1 LSNRYCGFVRGLG
14 ELIGGLADPH
24 QFDLVPTGPGKIL
37 DIGCGSAK
45 TPGAVGLDISAD
57 TDADIVHNLDELPY
71 PIEDASFDQILMQ
84 DVIEHVHEPIR
95 VFEELHRIAR
105 PGARIQLRTP
115 HFSSILAYGDP
126 THRHYFST
134 IAIGSLAEPRFAHYT
149 DVRFRVVHLT
159 LDLWLPFR
167 LVGLGALA
175 NRFPETYEKY
185 LAFRFPTM
193 NIRAEFEVLK

>member
-1 LSNRYCGFVRGLG
+1 MASLLERLT
-14 ELIGGLADPH
+14 DPH
-24 QFDLVPTGPGKIL
+24 QFDLLPSGPGAIL

-45 TPGAVGLDISAD
+45 TPGAVGMDISAD
-57 TDADIVHNLDELPY
+57 TDADIVHDLDVFPY
-71 PIEDASFDQILMQ
+71 PIEDGSFDQILLQ
-84 DVIEHVHEPIR
+84 DVIEHVREPIH

-115 HFSSILAYGDP
+115 HFSSVLAYGDP
-126 THRHYFST
+126 THRHYFSRL
-134 IAIGSLAEPRFAHYT
+134 AIESLAEPRFAHYT
-149 DVRFRVVHLT
+149 DVRFRPVHIS

-167 LVGLGALA
+167 LIGLQRLA
-175 NRFPETYEKY
+175 NRIPSLYEKY